1 MAPPIVKLFRWKPV
15 AAWGAV
21 GILIAVACAVHSGL
35 PVCWLNLLIAAGI
48 VLLIQGIIAH
58 GINDLA
64 DVEVDRIAPIEE
76 TGRSKLLVS
85 GEMSRS
91 CMMTVISSA
100 AVLSILLLILLMVRV
115 DCGVLV
121 FAGVAV
127 YAAFGYSQRPL
138 RLGWRP
144 FSEITVVVPV
154 ITAMICGVEYVL
166 IGTVTLTAIYIG
178 ISYGF
183 FNASWFM
190 YSRAQDYEADKAMG
204 KNTTIARYGLDSTMK
219 FAVLHLFISGV
230 FAVMAAIMTGW
241 ITGLMIVVVYLGPA
255 TDYVL
260 KMRGEEDRLQP
271 RPIAAGKRM
280 HCTGPGVVHD
290 IPPYWSPEVCAKL
303 RIWGMV
309 LAAIY
314 GVLASIGIIIGGIIL

>member
-1 MAPPIVKLFRWKPV
+1 MAPSLFKLFRWKPV

-21 GILIAVACAVHSGL
+21 GILIAASCAVSSGL
-35 PVCWLNLLIAAGI
+35 AVDWLNLLIAAGI

-64 DVEVDRIAPIEE
+64 DEQVDRIAHIEA

-91 CMMTVISSA
+91 CMVVVISSA
-100 AVLSILLLILLMVRV
+100 AVLSLLLLILLMVRV

-127 YAAFGYSQRPL
+127 YAAFGYSEKPL

-144 FSEITVVVPV
+144 FSELTVVVPV
-154 ITAMICGVEYVL
+154 ITAMICGVEYVM
-166 IGTVTLTAIYIG
+166 IGAVTLTAIYIG

-190 YSRAQDYEADKAMG
+190 YSRAQDYEADRVMG
-204 KNTTIARYGLDSTMK
+204 KTTTIVKYGLASTPE
-219 FAVLHLFISGV
+219 FAVTYLVISGF
-230 FAVMAAIMTGW
+230 FALFAAVMTGW
-241 ITGLMIVVVYLGPA
+241 ITGLLIGAVYIGPA
-255 TDYVL
+255 LDYL
-260 KMRGEEDRLQP
+260 SQMRDEEDRLRSTP
-271 RPIAAGKRM
+271 LSL
-280 HCTGPGVVHD
+280 CLT
-290 IPPYWSPEVCAKL
+290 PEVCAKL
-303 RIWGMV
+303 RIWGMRH
-309 LAAIY
+309 AAIY
-314 GVLASIGIIIGGIIL
+314 GGLASISILIGGII

>member
-1 MAPPIVKLFRWKPV
+1 MAPSLFKLFRWKPV

-35 PVCWLNLLIAAGI
+35 PVDWLNLLIAAGI

-64 DVEVDRIAPIEE
+64 DEAVDRIAPLEE

-85 GEMSRS
+85 GEMTRS
-91 CMMTVISSA
+91 CMVAVVSSA

-127 YAAFGYSQRPL
+127 YAAFGYSQKPL
-138 RLGWRP
+138 RLGWRL
-144 FSEITVVVPV
+144 FSELTVAVPV

-190 YSRAQDYEADKAMG
+190 YSRAQDYDADKAMG
-204 KNTTIARYGLDSTMK
+204 KNTTIVRYGLDSTPE
-219 FAVLHLFISGV
+219 FAVMHLFISGV
-230 FAVMAAIMTGW
+230 FAILAAIMTGW
-241 ITGLMIVVVYLGPA
+241 FTGIIIMVAYLGPA
-255 TDYVL
+255 IDYVRE
-260 KMRGEEDRLQP
+260 MRDEEERLRP

-280 HCTGPGVVHD
+280 HCTGPGIVHD
-290 IPPYWSPEVCAKL
+290 SPPYWSPEVCAKL
-303 RIWGMV
+303 RISGMT

-314 GVLASIGIIIGGIIL
+314 GVLASIGIIIGGIL